1 LDDKIV
7 NRTKEQ
13 VMLYLVQG
21 DVGTQVRA
29 TITENDTGDIVDLS
43 DSTTVLKFRKKGVST
58 VLATLTNQSSSED
71 SALGIATF
79 IFGNGVLNIDPGNY
93 EGEIES
99 TFSDGS
105 VKTVYEK
112 VEFSLREDF

>member
-1 LDDKIV
+1 
-7 NRTKEQ
+7 
-13 VMLYLVQG
+13 MLYLVQS

-29 TITENDTGDIVDLS
+29 TITENDTGDAVDIS
-43 DSTTVLKFRKKGVST
+43 GATTVLKFRKKGTST
-58 VLATLTNQSSSED
+58 VLATLNNQSSSGD

-79 IFGNGVLNIDPGNY
+79 IFGNGVLNIDSGNY

-105 VKTVYEK
+105 VRTVYEK
-112 VEFSLREDF
+112 VEFFLREDF

>member
-1 LDDKIV
+1 
-7 NRTKEQ
+7 
-13 VMLYLVQG
+13 MLYLVQS

-29 TITENDTGDIVDLS
+29 TITENDTGDTVDIS
-43 DSTTVLKFRKKGVST
+43 GATTVLKFRKKGAST
-58 VLATLTNQSSSED
+58 VLATLTNQSPAGD

-105 VKTVYEK
+105 IKTVYEK
-112 VEFSLREDF
+112 VEFFLREDF